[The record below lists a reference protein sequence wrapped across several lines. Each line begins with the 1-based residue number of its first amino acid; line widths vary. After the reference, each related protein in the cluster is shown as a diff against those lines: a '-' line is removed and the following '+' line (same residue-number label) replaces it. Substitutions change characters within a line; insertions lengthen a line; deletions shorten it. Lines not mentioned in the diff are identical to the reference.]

1 MSRDWKSFELH
12 ARKSLCGCEQTIK
25 GDSGK
30 AQKEKRR
37 VLEKVSVSLENIP
50 VILNRMFIDI
60 WVVNANL
67 MRSQMEIK
75 NALLDSVRKIILLL
89 KW

>member
-1 MSRDWKSFELH
+1 MLGKAYVVVNRPL
-12 ARKSLCGCEQTIK
+12 RVIPV
-25 GDSGK
+25 K

-37 VLEKVSVSLENIP
+37 VLEEVSVSLENIP

-60 WVVNANL
+60 WVANANL

-75 NALLDSVRKIILLL
+75 NELLDSVRKIILLL